1 MDWTEKKKAELDLRL
16 RAAYSALIKEKR
28 IQGRLREAIGYTP
41 PERYVPGDTG
51 SINSFL
57 HWLNDLGNL
66 SPDIRRKSEEG
77 RWSRRFTQPTASERN
92 DLKLLDP
99 DTVMQEVKR
108 ELKLHAEG
116 RRPRIRELEKRI
128 VELRQQQHSYEVEEE
143 NRRNGR
149 QSVRLTKLNI
159 LMSILI
165 PIMTLIVGLVVSLLV
180 EAARP
185 EIVQWIR
192 STLGLGGQ

>member
-1 MDWTEKKKAELDLRL
+1 MDWSEKKKSELDLRL
-16 RAAYSALIKEKR
+16 RAAYSSLIREKR
-28 IQGRLREAIGYTP
+28 MQSRLREAIGFTP

-57 HWLNDLGNL
+57 HWLNDLGAM
-66 SPDIRRKSEEG
+66 SPEIRRKSEEA
-77 RWSRRFTQPTASERN
+77 RWSRRFTQPSAAERN

-99 DTVMQEVKR
+99 AAVLKEVKR
-108 ELKLHAEG
+108 ELRLQAET

-128 VELRQQQHSYEVEEE
+128 AVLRQHQHVYQVEEE

-159 LMSILI
+159 LMSILV
-165 PIMTLIVGLVVSLLV
+165 PIMTLIVGLAVSFLL

-192 STLGLGGQ
+192 SVLGLGGQ

>member
-1 MDWTEKKKAELDLRL
+1 MQWTQRKKAELDLRL
-16 RAAYSALIKEKR
+16 RAAYSSLIKEKR
-28 IQGRLREAIGYTP
+28 IQARLREAIAFRP

-51 SINSFL
+51 SVNSFL
-57 HWLNDLGNL
+57 HWLNDLGAQN
-66 SPDIRRKSEEG
+66 PEIRRKAEEE
-77 RWSRRFTQPTASERN
+77 RWSRRFTQPSAAEKN

-99 DTVMQEVKR
+99 DVVMQQVKHALR
-108 ELKLHAEG
+108 LQAEG

-128 VELRQQQHSYEVEEE
+128 AGLRQLQHGYEVEEE
-143 NRRNGR
+143 NRRLGR

-165 PIMTLIVGLVVSLLV
+165 PIMTLIVGLLVSLLV

-185 EIVQWIR
+185 EVVQWIR
-192 STLGLGGQ
+192 GLLGLGSP